1 MNQKKIKEGSSY
13 DLNYF
18 SDIESDS
25 DNLDDM
31 DDFNDGSEERGNQGK
46 KYVFMNLN
54 EDAVNKWLPLL

>member
-18 SDIESDS
+18 SDIESDR

-31 DDFNDGSEERGNQGK
+31 DDFNDGSKDSGNQGK
-46 KYVFMNLN
+46 K
-54 EDAVNKWLPLL
+54 